1 LERVDEELLDS
12 MMSELEGALPP
23 ETARAFQEWRRR
35 RTETKFFESVGR
47 LWNPS
52 DAPRPLTSVGGR
64 AAVVA
69 GLDVVLRGPTRASA
83 LLVGEHGVG
92 KTAVLREV
100 LAQLHREGWLVFE
113 AGA

>member
-1 LERVDEELLDS
+1 
-12 MMSELEGALPP
+12 
-23 ETARAFQEWRRR
+23 EWRRR

-47 LWNPS
+47 LWKPS

-69 GLDVVLRGPTRASA
+69 GIDVVLRGPTRASA

-100 LAQLHREGWLVFE
+100 LAQLHREGWLIFE
-113 AGA
+113 AGASELMAGQTYIGQLEGRLREIADRAAG